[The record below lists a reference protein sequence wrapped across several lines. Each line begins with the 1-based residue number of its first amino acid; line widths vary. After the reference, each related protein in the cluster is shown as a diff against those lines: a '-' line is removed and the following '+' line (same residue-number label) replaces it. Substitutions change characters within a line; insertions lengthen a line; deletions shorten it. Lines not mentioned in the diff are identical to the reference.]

1 LCYDSISISTHW
13 KEPGFTRLI
22 RCAARASILKA
33 WEPASPGLGK
43 AAEFPALQNGENE
56 WLDRKWELMETL
68 GYKYIYIISSYVTKN
83 MKFPVFLKMGCK
95 AENRNINEWDE

>member
-1 LCYDSISISTHW
+1 LCYDSISISAHW

-68 GYKYIYIISSYVTKN
+68 GYKYIYINKYIY
-83 MKFPVFLKMGCK
+83 
-95 AENRNINEWDE
+95 I